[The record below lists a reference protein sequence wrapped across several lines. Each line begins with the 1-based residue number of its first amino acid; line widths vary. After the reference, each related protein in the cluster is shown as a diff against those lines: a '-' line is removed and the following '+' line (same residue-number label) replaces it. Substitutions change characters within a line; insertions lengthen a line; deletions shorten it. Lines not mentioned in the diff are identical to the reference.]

1 MKEITIYRRDFRS
14 PEDGEGDFF
23 NDIVIN
29 LGLAPDYDAAF
40 EIDEVE
46 IVVDQAKAIT

>member
-1 MKEITIYRRDFRS
+1 MTEIILYRRDYAK
-14 PEDGEGDFF
+14 PQDGSGDYF

-46 IVVDQAKAIT
+46 IVGDHAKAIT